1 MEVKYSKVIKR
12 KDGRYS
18 AYAWTESSSRK
29 YAYGKTSAECKRNLS
44 EIIAQ
49 LENGIVGKDMTF
61 KAFAIKTIEARNIT
75 YSPKT
80 LERYQ
85 YDLEHYIYPVIGDLK
100 LTRIYQIH
108 IQKLLTEYGQTHAQ
122 KSSEAIR
129 GLISAIFN
137 QAIINRIIS
146 VNPCDG
152 TQITKTAKYEYYIY
166 SEDELACLLN
176 SLRNNIKIVI
186 IALMAFCGLRPSEA
200 TGLMWTDIDFDND
213 CIHVRRTAICVKSKV
228 IIKELAKTEESQ
240 STVPMPQLCKEILL
254 LFRKNFGYVYPHKDG
269 GPSSARY
276 FAKWFQ
282 EYIKRIGLPHTRLY
296 DLRHFT
302 ATALTERGLQT
313 KFIADYMRHTD
324 RRTTEKYQHVR
335 LQAREKAATVMDEI
349 MSKVPINLK
358 TNVKQG

>member
-1 MEVKYSKVIKR
+1 MLEVKYSKVIKR

-18 AYAWTESSSRK
+18 AYAWTEGGSRK

-44 EIIAQ
+44 EIIAR
-49 LENGIVGKDMTF
+49 LESGIVGRDMTF
-61 KAFAIKTIEARNIT
+61 KAFTIKTLEARNIT
-75 YSPKT
+75 YSPTT

-85 YDLEHYIYPVIGDLK
+85 YDLEHYIYPAIGDLK

-108 IQKLLTEYGQTHAQ
+108 IQELLTSYGQTHAQ
-122 KSSEAIR
+122 KSSEAVK

-166 SEDELACLLN
+166 SEDEIACLLN
-176 SLRNNIKIVI
+176 SLHNNIKIVV

-200 TGLMWTDIDFDND
+200 MGLMWTDIDFIND
-213 CIHVRRTAICVKSKV
+213 CIHIHRTAVCIKSKV
-228 IIKELAKTEESQ
+228 VIKEIAKTEESQ
-240 STVPMPQLCKEILL
+240 STIVMPQLCKEILL
-254 LFRKNFGYVYPHKDG
+254 PFRKKFGYVYPRKDG

-282 EYIKRIGLPHTRLY
+282 SYIARIELPHTRFY

-302 ATALTERGLQT
+302 ATSLTEHGVQT

-335 LQAREKAATVMDEI
+335 LQAREKAATAMDEI
-349 MSKVPINLK
+349 MSKIHINLK
-358 TNVKQG
+358 TNAK